1 MTPFNPA
8 TVSPDAYIAP
18 TAIIDNPFRP
28 LLDGREARID
38 RAGEISRGV
47 WIGNCTT
54 VGPGVTIGT
63 GSILEAFVGIEPNV
77 QIGSKTLV
85 ASRSWI
91 GMGAKL
97 GDDSVI
103 KGYIGDHSQVGSRCR
118 IFGDLVHRQLDPSIP
133 WDDATAEEPAPI
145 LGDDVFVGWRALIVG
160 GVNIGDGAYVCAGA
174 LITKDIPAGRIAHGR
189 NQIMR
194 PDNWKGALGKSPF
207 FPERQVQQPIP
218 IAARSRAWLASGR
231 WSARGH
237 SDRAV

>member
-1 MTPFNPA
+1 VTPTRPA
-8 TVSPDAYIAP
+8 TVSADAYIAP

-28 LLDGREARID
+28 LLDGREVRVD
-38 RAGEISRGV
+38 RTTEICAGV

-91 GMGAKL
+91 GIGAKL

-103 KGYIGDHSQVGSRCR
+103 KGYIGDHAQVGSRCR
-118 IFGDLVHRQLDPSIP
+118 IFGDLVHRQLDPSVP

-145 LGDDVFVGWRALIVG
+145 LGDGVFVGWRALVVG
-160 GVNIGDGAYVCAGA
+160 GVNIGEGAYICAGA
-174 LITKDIPAGRIAHGR
+174 LVTKDVPAWHIAHGR
-189 NQIMR
+189 NQITH
-194 PDNWKGALGKSPF
+194 PDNWRGALGKSPF
-207 FPERQVQQPIP
+207 FSGI
-218 IAARSRAWLASGR
+218 RSSKRHRWASVPAVWPTSGR